1 MIGPIGEMVLIQ
13 ALALQS
19 RHSLKNPKVGVFNA
33 SGSINFLIAKGAK
46 YGTAIE
52 HRHIRGS

>member
-33 SGSINFLIAKGAK
+33 SGSINFLIAEGAK
-46 YGTAIE
+46 IWS
-52 HRHIRGS
+52 RD